1 MKLILYVF
9 GILLF
14 TACTS
19 IPGNNQ
25 ETDQFDK
32 RITLL
37 EQRIDS
43 LLRTRKTDSAA
54 ENFSGNVLQDA
65 RCLALTKK
73 GTQCKRKA
81 RNNSFCWQH
90 GG

>member
-1 MKLILYVF
+1 MILCF
-9 GILLF
+9 SGILLI
-14 TACTS
+14 TS
-19 IPGNNQ
+19 CSGLTGNNQ
-25 ETDQFDK
+25 ETDQLDK

-43 LLRTRKTDSAA
+43 LLRTRKIDSAA
-54 ENFSGNVLQDA
+54 KNFSGNVLQVA

-81 RNNSFCWQH
+81 RNNGFCWQH